1 MKSKILIALKTK
13 YKNLGFGEKAFEG
26 VAEYLATTVTDEA
39 NIETAIGGVETM
51 LKAFQSEADK
61 LRGENAT
68 LKTQLE
74 AAKKTE
80 TKTDETANKDGSDKS
95 GDGDGTPAWAKKM
108 FEGFEGI
115 QKKLEALEAD
125 KVTGSRKSRLDDK
138 LKSAPESLKN
148 MVAKNF
154 GKMRF
159 DSDTDFDEYL
169 TEVSTQV
176 EDFAKEMKIDGVA
189 GNGKSQKGTSSD
201 GNNKEA
207 TKEELDAVNEKLII

>member
-26 VAEYLATTVTDEA
+26 VAEYLATTVTEEA
-39 NIETAIGGVETM
+39 NIETAIGGVEPM
-51 LKAFQSEADK
+51 LKAFQSESDK

-80 TKTDETANKDGSDKS
+80 IKPDETAGRDSSDKS
-95 GDGDGTPAWAKKM
+95 DDGDGMPKWAVKV
-108 FEGFEGI
+108 FERFEGI
-115 QKKLEALEAD
+115 EKKLVTIEAD

-138 LKSAPESLKN
+138 LKDVPESLKN

-154 GKMRF
+154 GKMKF
-159 DSDTDFDEYL
+159 ESDDDFDEYL
-169 TEVSTQV
+169 TEVSRQV
-176 EDFAKEMKIDGVA
+176 EEFAKEMKIDGVA
-189 GNGKSQKGTSSD
+189 GNGASQRGTGSD
-201 GNNKEA
+201 GNKKEA
-207 TKEELDAVNEKLII
+207 TKEELAAVNEKLII